1 MRTNR
6 SNFVVYSTETKVKVI
21 SKPADILDLL
31 QKNKREE
38 KKERTSKIL
47 VVLSFLLLALFLSL
61 IIVA

>member
-31 QKNKREE
+31 KKNKMEE

-47 VVLSFLLLALFLSL
+47 VILSFFLLAFFLGL
-61 IIVA
+61 IIIT